1 MNHSDSG
8 SMDYCETAPGK
19 WVKVV
24 RAMIDGLDFGEVQLT
39 VHRGQVIEVRKI
51 EKIRF
56 ESPRPP
62 QRAPAG

>member
-1 MNHSDSG
+1 MKHSEVSG
-8 SMDYCETAPGK
+8 IDYCETTPGK

-24 RAMIDGLDFGEVQLT
+24 RAMIGGLEFGEVQLT

-56 ESPRPP
+56 EPPTPQQRSPVK
-62 QRAPAG
+62 